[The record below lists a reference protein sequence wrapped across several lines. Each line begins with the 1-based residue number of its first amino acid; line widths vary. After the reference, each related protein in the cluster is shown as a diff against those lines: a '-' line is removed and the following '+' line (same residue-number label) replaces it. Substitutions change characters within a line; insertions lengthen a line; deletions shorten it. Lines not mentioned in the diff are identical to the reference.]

1 MSEYLFKPPIETA
14 KIADYEDEVFYG
26 QLRQFPPELAQRHIT
41 FIEAES
47 LNDEEAGEY
56 LLQQLALREQAVQV
70 MGISDESLA
79 EAISSEA
86 EFFEHIRSTLFED
99 SESIIGHGTTS
110 KICQYRI
117 ADRQLAIKYVVT
129 PKANTRSAASEHNVI
144 REFERMCIIE
154 SLESES
160 ESKHPLI
167 KTPHPQFHFKDAR
180 IQCYGMEQIKGN
192 GFDQILGNTASDA
205 NMESFRESQL
215 SEASLEDILE
225 QVEEF
230 FRTMHSYC
238 IHGSLKADNI
248 MLSTSGEIYI
258 IDFGDST
265 LLSETEQITPEQ
277 LATNMD
283 DEIKI
288 TKQLV
293 TSVYRKVFDTES
305 AALAA

>member
-1 MSEYLFKPPIETA
+1 
-14 KIADYEDEVFYG
+14 
-26 QLRQFPPELAQRHIT
+26 
-41 FIEAES
+41 
-47 LNDEEAGEY
+47 
-56 LLQQLALREQAVQV
+56 
-70 MGISDESLA
+70 
-79 EAISSEA
+79 
-86 EFFEHIRSTLFED
+86 
-99 SESIIGHGTTS
+99 
-110 KICQYRI
+110 
-117 ADRQLAIKYVVT
+117 
-129 PKANTRSAASEHNVI
+129 
-144 REFERMCIIE
+144 
-154 SLESES
+154 
-160 ESKHPLI
+160 
-167 KTPHPQFHFKDAR
+167 
-180 IQCYGMEQIKGN
+180 MEQIKGN

-215 SEASLEDILE
+215 SETSLEDLLE
-225 QVEEF
+225 QVDEF

-238 IHGSLKADNI
+238 IHGSLKADNV